1 MLTQSPQL
9 PDKPKHMKLFFTNL
23 LAAIFLFPLCGLAQD
38 ITVNGKISDA
48 DTGEELIG
56 ATIVVDGTT
65 NGTATDYE
73 GKFTLNKVPVGAVLV
88 VSYTGY
94 KDLQVPVAN
103 ADFLEIS
110 LGTDSETLDEVIVVG
125 YGIQEKRVATGA
137 ISKISAEDM
146 EGFVV
151 SDVTAALEG
160 QVTGL
165 IVNESS
171 GQPGASKSLLI
182 RGISTNGDNSPL
194 YIIDGLQVGNIDN
207 ISPGDVESVDVLKDA
222 ASCAIYG
229 ARAANGVVIVTT
241 KKGKKDSGGSITYE
255 GNITQSRPWQT
266 PSMLGANDYIMITRE
281 KFANSGQLDALETL
295 GFPEVGSVPENDTD
309 WMGEIF
315 NPAYIFNHRL
325 SANTKNA
332 FVSLDYWDQE
342 GVIGGSKSNYK
353 RYAVRLNTTK
363 EINPYIT
370 IGENAYFNRVENQNI
385 GVNDAFG
392 TVLADAF
399 SYDPLTAV
407 LNEDKQYG
415 FEQSEWVKKE
425 YINPLSRLFIA
436 NNEGHSDAFLGN
448 VYVELK
454 PIKNVTFR
462 SDLGADIF
470 WFNYRSFTPDYEFH
484 DAFINIDND
493 VSQGYGTGESFQ
505 FENYVNYN
513 NTFDGVHNLDVVLGT
528 SYRDSKFETAGGSTS
543 SIPDAVKF
551 NPNWQ
556 ILNAG
561 QDSTDLTFGSIN
573 VKYALISYFGRL
585 QYDYDKKYLFT
596 ATVRRDGSSNF
607 GQNNRWGVFPSFSAG
622 WVLSKE
628 KFFNFDAISFLKLRA
643 SWGRNGSDR
652 ISPLSYTA
660 TIENVFTY
668 AFGQDPTLFTG
679 AALATPPNPNV
690 KWEESEQIDIGVEA
704 ELWEGKV
711 TVDAD
716 IYRKSTKDL
725 LMAEVIPGYIGA
737 TNNPISNLGEIRN
750 QGIELGIGHRARI
763 NKLTINTRFSYTHF
777 TNEVINVAGDAGF
790 LQGWSWPVRNTAITR
805 MTEGEPVG
813 HFVGLINDGIF
824 QSQDEIFRHINA
836 DGDPLQPDAAPGDL
850 RFVDFNQDGVINS
863 DDITNIGSPWPD
875 HILGLSV
882 NLNWKGLDFS
892 CIFAAQL
899 GHEIF
904 RAYER
909 SDVTFTNYQTFW
921 LDRWTPDN
929 PGSKY
934 PRLTSDDPNGNQRP
948 SSFYVEDGSF
958 FRLRNLQIGYSV
970 PKDLISKLKMNDLR
984 IYFTANNLITLT
996 NYQGFDPDIGTNG
1009 WILDT
1014 GIDKGFYPSNKS
1026 VGGGVK
1032 VTF

>member
-1 MLTQSPQL
+1 
-9 PDKPKHMKLFFTNL
+9 MKRFFTSL
-23 LAAIFLFPLCGLAQD
+23 LAAIFLFPLCGMAQD
-38 ITVNGKISDA
+38 ITVNGKITDA
-48 DTGEELIG
+48 SSGEELIG
-56 ATIVVDGTT
+56 ATVVVDGTT

-73 GKFTLNKVPVGAVLV
+73 GKFTISKVPLQSVLV

-103 ADFLEIS
+103 DEFLNIQ
-110 LGTDSETLDEVIVVG
+110 LKTDSETLDEVIVIG
-125 YGIQEKRVATGA
+125 YGKQEKRVATGA

-229 ARAANGVVIVTT
+229 ARAANGVVIITT
-241 KKGKKDSGGSITYE
+241 KKGKDGIGGQITYE
-255 GNITQSRPWQT
+255 GSITQSRPWSM
-266 PSMLGANDYIMITRE
+266 PSMLGADDYITITEE
-281 KFANSGQLDALETL
+281 KFANSGQTAALETL
-295 GFPEVGSVPENDTD
+295 KFPYGIPERELSNTD
-309 WMGEIF
+309 WMNEIF
-315 NPAYIFNHRL
+315 SPAFVFNHRL

-363 EINPYIT
+363 EINKYIT

-385 GVNDAFG
+385 GVNNAFG

-399 SYDPLTAV
+399 ALDPLTGV
-407 LNEDKQYG
+407 YNDTKEYG
-415 FEQSEWVKKE
+415 FEQSQWVKKE
-425 YINPLSRLFIA
+425 YVNPLSRLRLA
-436 NNEGHSDAFLGN
+436 NNDGHSDAFLGN
-448 VYVELK
+448 VYLEIR
-454 PIKNVTFR
+454 PFKNITFR
-462 SDLGADIF
+462 SDLGADIY
-470 WFNYRSFTPDYEFH
+470 WYNYRSFTPDYEYH
-484 DAFINIDND
+484 DAFVNLDND

-505 FENYVNYN
+505 IENYVKYN
-513 NTFDGVHNLDVVLGT
+513 NSINGLHNLDVVLGT
-528 SYRDSKFETAGGSTS
+528 SFRNSHFETAGGSTS

-561 QDSTDLTFGSIN
+561 QDSTDLSFGSIN
-573 VKYALISYFGRL
+573 VDYALISYFGRV
-585 QYDYDKKYLFT
+585 QYDYNKKYLFT

-628 KFFNFDAISFLKLRA
+628 KFFNIDAISFLKLRA

-652 ISPLSYTA
+652 IAPLSYTA

-690 KWEESEQIDIGVEA
+690 KWEESEQIDIGIEV

-711 TVDAD
+711 TIDAD
-716 IYRKSTKDL
+716 VYRKSTKDL

-750 QGIELGIGHRARI
+750 QGIELGIGHRMRF
-763 NKLTINTRFSYTHF
+763 NKLTLNTRLSYTHF

-790 LQGWSWPVRNTAITR
+790 LQGWSWPVRNTSITR
-805 MTEGEPVG
+805 MTEGQPVG
-813 HFVGLINDGIF
+813 HFVGYINDGIF
-824 QSQDEIFRHINA
+824 QTEADVFRHINQE
-836 DGDPLQPDAAPGDL
+836 GDPLQPDAKPGDL
-850 RFVDFNQDGVINS
+850 RFVDVNADGIINS
-863 DDITNIGSPWPD
+863 EDITNIGSPWPD
-875 HILGLSV
+875 HILGLS
-882 NLNWKGLDFS
+882 LNANYKGFDFS
-892 CIFAAQL
+892 CVFAAQI

-909 SDVTFTNYQTFW
+909 SDVTYTNYQTFW
-921 LDRWTPDN
+921 LDRWTPEN
-929 PGSKY
+929 PGAKY
-934 PRLTSDDPNGNQRP
+934 PRLVSDDPNNNQRP
-948 SSFYVEDGSF
+948 SNFYLEDGTF
-958 FRLRNLQIGYSV
+958 FRMRNLQVGYSF
-970 PKDLISKLKMNDLR
+970 PSDWLSKIKMQELR
-984 IYFTANNLITLT
+984 IYFSANNLFTLT
-996 NYQGFDPDIGTNG
+996 NYSGFDPDIGTNG